1 MARSPSPL
9 PATPAFVQTPGER
22 AGRFSVRGLSP
33 DPADEKGRGSGPGI
47 RAGDP
52 GRGPRPGPHCVW
64 RKHPRPRTARPAE
77 QRGSLGAGP
86 RGWAA
91 APPDQEQGLGNAGAA
106 APPEST
112 AGAGSQVRQEAEDG
126 PPARFRSFGERPAEI
141 SACQMASGPEHPTPL
156 GSGPNSCR
164 LRPGRLNGAHSRAA
178 LFLGMVF
185 TFGWAALRGRRPSS
199 NFFFPHSF
207 LPSLLLPHLP
217 FPCPRSVAQEDPPP
231 QTNPRVQPRDPSGS
245 ACT

>member
-52 GRGPRPGPHCVW
+52 GRGLTACGANTLARGRLARPSSEAPWAQGRGAGLRHPQTKNRDLGMRAPPRPPKAQPGRGP
-64 RKHPRPRTARPAE
+64 RSARRPRMGLRHVLEAS
-77 QRGSLGAGP
+77 GSGP
-86 RGWAA
+86 LRFPRASGPM
-91 APPDQEQGLGNAGAA
+91 AP
-106 APPEST
+106 
-112 AGAGSQVRQEAEDG
+112 
-126 PPARFRSFGERPAEI
+126 
-141 SACQMASGPEHPTPL
+141 GPEHPTPL

-217 FPCPRSVAQEDPPP
+217 FPCPRSVAQEDPAP
-231 QTNPRVQPRDPSGS
+231 QTNPRVQPRDPSGF